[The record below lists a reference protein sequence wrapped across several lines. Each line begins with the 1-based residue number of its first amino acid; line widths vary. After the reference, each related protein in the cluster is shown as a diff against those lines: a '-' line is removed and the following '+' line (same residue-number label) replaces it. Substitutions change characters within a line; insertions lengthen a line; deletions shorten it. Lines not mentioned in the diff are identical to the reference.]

1 MATDDVSKHVMSCP
15 CGKGTVTFTTTSPDH
30 AYARDSQ
37 TRHHA
42 QIDCAECAPK
52 YTAYA
57 REFSNDVPVIVLRE
71 QVSAKEAAEQRYWTY
86 WNEIKAS
93 PQADRLR
100 PRIAEQIDAAKSKA
114 EAHRVLQSMKLTYDS
129 YSTYAK
135 RPYGGE
141 AAANGAG
148 GADLA
153 RIGSS
158 TLGGDDKPYFQNA
171 SIKLEELDNAWR
183 GSLIEPIALRP
194 TRPPI
199 RK

>member
-15 CGKGTVTFTTTSPDH
+15 CGKSTVTFTATSPDH
-30 AYARDSQ
+30 AYVRESQ
-37 TRHHA
+37 THHDA
-42 QIDCAECAPK
+42 EIDCVECREKYVPYAEP
-52 YTAYA
+52 
-57 REFSNDVPVIVLRE
+57 FSNSVPAIVLRQ
-71 QVSAKEAAEQRYWTY
+71 QVAAKAAAEQRYWAY
-86 WNEIKAS
+86 WNEIRAS
-93 PQADRLR
+93 PEADRLR
-100 PRIAEQIDAAKSKA
+100 PRIVERVDAAKSKA
-114 EAHRVLQSMKLTYDS
+114 EAHRMLQSMKLTYDS

-158 TLGGDDKPYFQNA
+158 TLGGDDRPYFQNA
-171 SIKLEELDNAWR
+171 SIQLEELNNAWR
-183 GSLIEPIALRP
+183 GSLIEPMALRP